1 LDKGLFEGY
10 DVRGIYGK
18 DLTEGDAKSIGRAFG
33 TLFKPGDNIVVGGDA
48 RTHTPPLKDAFIG
61 GLVSSG
67 VNVVD
72 VGLVPTHVVT
82 FEVLRRN
89 ASGGAVITASHNPA
103 EYNGIKMYLG
113 DVPLSSK
120 QMALVGDAALNGKF
134 RGSGKGVMV
143 AEAAGEYYSDAVS
156 QACRFGKTLRVVIDA
171 GNGACGP
178 DARKIFARL
187 DCDFE
192 VLFEEPDGH
201 FPNHAADPH
210 KEATLDSLKKRVVE
224 SKADLGVAL
233 DGDGDRVAFVDENG
247 VKVRSD
253 DALIFLLRHY
263 LSRVKGGSVAYDL
276 RMSNAVPD
284 EVKRLGGVPV
294 LSAAG
299 RTNVG
304 EAARKS
310 GALVAGEQTGHT
322 FCGDFYY
329 HDDALFAAAKFC
341 QVLSLSSRTL
351 SQEVALIPRYVAS
364 PELRLKVPADKKR
377 EIVAL
382 VVAYI
387 KSEAPKLG
395 GKVLE
400 IDGIR
405 ADFPDGSWGLVRV
418 SNTEP
423 AITCRFEAHDA
434 TGLRKVYALFR
445 GKLLE
450 LGVDAPASF

>member
-1 LDKGLFEGY
+1 M
-10 DVRGIYGK
+10 RGIYGK
-18 DLTEGDAKSIGRAFG
+18 DLTEGDAESIGRAFG
-33 TLFKPGDNIVVGGDA
+33 TLFKPGDSIIVGGDA
-48 RTHTPPLKDAFIG
+48 RTHTPALKEAFIA

-67 VNVVD
+67 LNVVD

-82 FEVLRRN
+82 FEVLRRG

-120 QMALVGDAALNGKF
+120 QMAVVGDAALNGKF
-134 RGSGKGVMV
+134 RSSAQGAAV
-143 AEAAGEYYSDAVS
+143 AEAVGEYYDDAVA
-156 QACRFGKTLRVVIDA
+156 QACKLGKTLRVVIDS

-187 DCDFE
+187 DCKSE
-192 VLFEEPDGH
+192 VLFEEPDGR

-210 KEATLDSLKKRVVE
+210 KEATLDALKKRVVE

-233 DGDGDRVAFVDENG
+233 DGDGDRVAFIDENG

-263 LSRVKGGSVAYDL
+263 LSQGKGGSVAYDL

-284 EVKRLGGVPV
+284 EIKRLGGVPV

-304 EAARKS
+304 GAAREN

-322 FCGDFYY
+322 FFGDFYY

-341 QVLSLSSRTL
+341 QVLSLSSKTL
-351 SQEVALIPRYVAS
+351 SQEVASIPKYLAS
-364 PELRLKVPADKKR
+364 PELRLKVPAEKKR
-377 EIVAL
+377 EIVAA

-395 GKVLE
+395 GKVSEL
-400 IDGIR
+400 DGVR
-405 ADFPDGSWGLVRV
+405 ADFPDGAWGLVRV

-423 AITCRFEAHDA
+423 AITCRFEAHDKK
-434 TGLRKVYALFR
+434 GLQNVYALFR
-445 GKLLE
+445 GKLSE